1 MAEVGSLHLK
11 KQFAVPAL
19 RSVTNGLVW
28 KFFPLFKVSVHCFF
42 QVENTLGCLL
52 LFSTGN
58 RRDISAFS
66 SRTLILEVRPFSES
80 SAIAGLVELVRESVC
95 AKGSCKTYGPSGVPR
110 PVADG
115 LPLCGVSCWL
125 HAILGYHPCVSGPG
139 AVTLRPT
146 QLCCGYRWVCCAQ
159 GS

>member
-11 KQFAVPAL
+11 KQFAVLAL
-19 RSVTNGLVW
+19 RSVTNGLAW

-95 AKGSCKTYGPSGVPR
+95 AIGSFGRCMDLQV
-110 PVADG
+110 
-115 LPLCGVSCWL
+115 C
-125 HAILGYHPCVSGPG
+125 PG
-139 AVTLRPT
+139 R
-146 QLCCGYRWVCCAQ
+146 
-159 GS
+159 